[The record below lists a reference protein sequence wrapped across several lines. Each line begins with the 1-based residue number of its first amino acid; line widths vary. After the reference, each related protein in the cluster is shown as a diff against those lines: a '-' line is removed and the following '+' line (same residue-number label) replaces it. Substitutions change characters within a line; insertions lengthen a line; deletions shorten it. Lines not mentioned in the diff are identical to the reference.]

1 MSKHPDISPADL
13 AALTSQAVPIE
24 ANTGPPIKVAICIP
38 THDMVPAGFMY
49 DLTQMVGVW
58 CATAV
63 ADEVSD
69 LAINMVQATI
79 VQAGREELAQQ
90 ALLTDCTHLLW
101 CDSDHRFPKD
111 ALHRLFAHNKDIV
124 GINYSTRRFPPE
136 YVAFEEIDTE
146 SRTLKKLVTDENSTG
161 LQKAAAIGFGLTL
174 VKAKVFWEME
184 KPWFDFKW
192 IGPGADWQ
200 GEDVHFCTKARE
212 LGYEILVDADLSKE
226 CTHIGQFQYRLEH
239 ATVIEEQKKEE
250 WDHGAG
256 DIRGSTDVDRNV
268 AEPDGSD

>member
-1 MSKHPDISPADL
+1 MAPDIQPSAADL
-13 AALTSQAVPIE
+13 AALEAQAVPINDE
-24 ANTGPPIKVAICIP
+24 QAPPIKVAICLP

-63 ADEVSD
+63 ADNVSD
-69 LAINMVQATI
+69 LSMNMVQATI

-90 ALLTDCTHLLW
+90 AIVTDCTHLLW
-101 CDSDHRFPKD
+101 CDTDHRFPKD
-111 ALHRLFAHNKDIV
+111 ALHRLFKHNKDIV
-124 GINYSTRRFPPE
+124 GINYATRRFPPE

-146 SRTLKKLVTDENSTG
+146 ARTLKKLVTDENSSG

-174 VKAKVFWEME
+174 VRAKVFWEME

-200 GEDVHFCTKARE
+200 GEDVHFCRKAAE
-212 LGYEILVDADLSKE
+212 LGYDIWVDADLSKE

-239 ATVIEEQKKEE
+239 ATVLAEEKEN
-250 WDHGAG
+250 GAG
-256 DIRGSTDVDRNV
+256 DIRGLADVDRDV
-268 AEPDGSD
+268 AEQD